1 MKNRFTK
8 IYFIAFLFFCISFPL
23 VSYSQCG
30 SDITFTDTR
39 GTDTVIVGNDCKV
52 VLNISHVPTLSGYS
66 YPAGGTGGIN
76 EKGKYSLIGFD
87 NGPKD
92 TLIVKPSG
100 TPCFIAEFKIVS
112 ILDVTTGN
120 MIQSGDTIPSGHTIK
135 ISYLAKNTGG
145 TMKEYGLFRVIVD
158 KSAPVFTVIP
168 PADLTATCSL
178 PTPSTVEATDNCSSG
193 SNLKISMSDS
203 GNWSVCSG
211 GTVIRTWTATD
222 SAGNTATIAQT
233 ITMLADTS
241 APVIT
246 GFPVSL
252 SVSCDAADYS
262 AWLATQRAAFQAT
275 DNCSGLKLTDN
286 APATFSN
293 TCGSVEVTFTAT
305 DTCGKTASVKVT
317 FTTFDNIK
325 PNITTPAKDTIRICD
340 GGDPLKDL
348 DNWLNAH
355 GGAVATDNC
364 GTVSWSYFPLNP
376 SIGGCSGNQGSIV
389 SFVAKDICGNT
400 DTTRASF
407 TITDINPPNITVG
420 AQNKLVECNG
430 SGNTTDFSN
439 WIATRA
445 GSMAS
450 DVCTPLGAIKLTLQ
464 VNGSTVDEAGA
475 RAALDASIAGG
486 CKDNIVIGGTS
497 YNNIVGQVK
506 VMFAYTDL
514 CGNVSTTDAIF
525 AIRDTVNPSFIVNA
539 SDLKIECDTVPTV
552 SQAFQNWYNSRGGAT
567 AVDGCSNVSYR
578 SVPDFAT
585 ASANLTASQATNCG
599 NTGSVTVSFYAI
611 DGCGNET
618 PTPTIATFS
627 IVDNI
632 SPKINPTSSD
642 LVVDCENTATVNND
656 KLQNWLN
663 NNGGSS
669 ASDPCGSI
677 TWIGYNWTDN
687 LGNSGTKANPPVA
700 PTNNCSYQVSVTFI
714 VADECGNQ
722 STTKSKFQLKD
733 NITPTLV
740 GLPIDITVECNAV
753 PTKANV
759 SATDNC
765 ATTVNVFY
773 QEVNTGGNCIDN
785 YKLTRTWTATDDC
798 GNSTTGTQVITVVD
812 TQNPTLSG
820 IPSDITVEC
829 NAIPDPALPTANDNC
844 DTNVS
849 IEYSQSST
857 QNGDVNQCG
866 HYNYTLTRTWK
877 ATDNCGNSVQQSQTI
892 TVKDTKAPT
901 FTLPSNVTIECTAS
915 NDPGDTGV
923 PTNSSD
929 NCAPFTINHSDSK
942 QNGSCENN
950 YTILRTWVATDVCGN
965 TYSATQNIVV
975 VDTKKPVIT
984 TQSSDKT
991 IDCTTDGAAE
1001 SAFAIWV
1008 SQFGGAV
1015 FSDNCGIGT
1024 VFAAVP
1030 GTYNPATIDL
1040 NNPSTFPQNAGGLN
1054 AASCPSPISGIYRFE
1069 KVDFVIV
1076 DKCNNVSVTSA
1087 TFYVQD
1093 NTPPLFNSCPKNL
1106 TVSNDPG
1113 QCSADV
1119 LLLPPSIS
1127 DGCANGSSFYADSI
1141 IRLVPSF
1148 PNSEEIPVG
1157 TINYMFNV
1165 PPPPISATTAAT
1177 FRIDLNN
1184 MDAEEGTEYYNI
1196 FSEDGTLLGQTVNT
1210 PTQCGHSETLMTLS
1224 ATDIN
1229 TWAADGLIKFQLVPN
1244 IPSNLPG
1251 RYAINPICPN
1261 GNVKAVLKFGTTS
1274 VTGISYQ
1281 YSVDGGA
1288 KVTVSP
1294 IASTTANMSV
1304 GTHTITYYATD
1315 CAGNSATC
1323 SSIVVVNDTEKP
1335 NLICPS
1341 NLSLFAPLDSCSRNL
1356 QLSIPTI
1363 IDNCGLSTYTQIQ
1376 PTNQSDAL
1384 LTYTYNP
1391 NLLEYLAD
1399 NKIFNFG
1406 GLTANAY
1413 GSNVTL
1419 SLNLIGDVE
1428 SSGEYFTI
1436 LAEDNSIVGT
1446 TEVGQANVIA
1456 GNCNSPSI
1464 INFSIP
1470 TSSFNLW
1477 AKDGIVTFRAISNIS
1492 FAVPPSIPGRGINPC
1507 NNSVTANGQNDG
1519 TSKLTATLSY
1529 NPIFIDYYTTGATVT
1544 ATKSFPTPSFDAFV
1558 NFKSGVTNVFYIVPD
1573 GVGNKDTC
1581 SYSVTISDNIPPVA
1595 KCSNNTFVFV
1605 NASGENDTI
1614 KGSQIDAG
1622 SYDNCGIISYSVTP
1636 NLFNCNQAG
1645 TITTVTMTVTDGA
1658 GLTSQ
1663 CTSTIKIDIASPKPT
1678 YVRFCGSDTVKL
1690 FANPPGF
1697 GTSFKYK
1704 WTGPGNF
1711 ASTDQNPAFKAG
1723 LSGTYTVE
1731 IEGFTGC
1738 KSTGS
1743 VQVIIDSQNNVPTIT
1758 ALNTPIC
1765 NNKPL
1770 VLSTQ
1775 TYFGNNV
1782 IYKWYKGTP
1791 NSGLLLDSTNTP
1803 TYSLSNPISG
1813 NYYVIVEI
1821 DNCVSNPSIPVS
1833 VVVNTAPIAVT
1844 YNDTIKICEGEVF
1857 TLGTNNLGTGYTY
1870 SWTGPDGF
1878 TSSSS
1883 NPPSKVATLQNAGT
1897 YILLVTSPNGCV
1909 SNPVTTIVVVTPRPP
1924 KPILTSNGT
1933 VCAGD
1938 SIVLYTNIT
1947 NADTYHWIRPDFTEI
1962 VTITPKL
1969 TIYNAKPSDGG
1980 TWTMYVVK
1988 NGCKSEVSNSDISS
2002 VVPKPDATFS
2012 VNPNP
2017 GCTNSL
2023 IQLTANNFQNV
2034 TYVWSGPSGQIAP
2047 IYNPQVN
2054 PVQGTYSLTIITSS
2068 GCSNFSSQFINI
2080 KQAPEIIS
2088 ISDNAMSCTTGAQD
2102 IKLTPIVTGS
2112 SAGYIFEWRNP
2123 QGGFISLDSILTIP
2137 NATFNDKGSYTLY
2150 VTDKAFGGCKSNAK
2164 THVLDISQK
2173 PFTPTLA
2180 LVGTTVCEGDN
2191 LQLDVKTSYPLGAN
2205 IKYKFITPQGVQIR
2219 NVPTYLVTGANTSN
2233 NGNYYV
2239 VVDIDGCLSDTSN
2252 LVVVKTTAIP
2262 AKPIATSNSP
2272 VCNGDSLK
2280 LCTTQIPTATY
2291 EWTGPNFNST
2301 LTCPSIYPVSTDK
2314 SGIYK
2319 LRVIV
2324 NGCASPYSD
2333 DLNVQVLPSPPSPSA
2348 VANPPSQCI
2357 NANSTLTLSV
2367 IPPGIPGAKY
2377 IWYNA
2382 STDTVIGGPTSA
2394 LNMTISNL
2402 LAYGNGIKDF
2412 YVRALVGGCQSLPTI
2427 VSTTFYTIP
2436 SDKSF
2441 AGNDVYVCEDQL
2453 SAKLSAIQPSIG
2465 TGTWSLVNG
2474 SGLTITNINDPNTT
2488 VNGITPGS
2496 IYTLRWSLSNGDCKD
2511 YSSDDVKIISNFNV
2525 LAKAD
2530 SLNICNVTTT
2540 SLSAKPAPAGIIGTW
2555 SQAPGQAGNGVNIV
2569 NPNDPKSQVTGLLP
2583 GNTYYFTWTLS
2594 IPGCKDSYVT
2604 VAVVN
2609 AELPNEI
2616 AFAGADFTKCANGVI
2631 DLKATQP
2638 VIGKGLWTS
2647 LDPTIQIVNPSSATT
2662 TALALRDGEYQFVWS
2677 ISNNACGVYSTD
2689 TLKVKYN
2696 YIGQANDDGVY
2707 NIKFDSQS
2715 VLKVTLNDI
2724 LPTNWK
2730 IRIKEN
2736 ATHGA
2741 LTYNG
2746 NGEFTYLPGLY
2757 VGLDRFIYEVCRDE
2771 CPNECTSA
2779 IVTLAVGDASDCEI
2793 PTVITP
2799 NNDGVNDEFFV
2810 PCLESGK
2817 YPNNT
2822 VIIFN
2827 QWGDEVF
2834 RASPYNSTNRWKGT
2848 YDGQDLPAST
2858 YFFVVT
2864 YGNGEAPKSGFIML
2878 ER

>member
-1 MKNRFTK
+1 MF
-8 IYFIAFLFFCISFPL
+8 
-23 VSYSQCG
+23 SQCG

-39 GTDTVIVGNDCKV
+39 GTDTVLVGNDCRV

-66 YPAGGTGGIN
+66 YPPGGTGGIN

-87 NGPKD
+87 GGPKD

-100 TPCFIAEFKIVS
+100 TPCFIGEFKIVS
-112 ILDVTTGN
+112 ILNVTTGN
-120 MIQSGDTIPSGHTIK
+120 MIQSGDTIPAGNTIK
-135 ISYLAKNTGG
+135 ISYLAKNSGG

-158 KSAPVFTVIP
+158 KTNPVFTVTP
-168 PADLTATCSL
+168 PAALTASCAL
-178 PTPSTVEATDNCSSG
+178 PAPSNVEASDNCSSG
-193 SNLKISMSDS
+193 SNLQITMNDT

-211 GTVIRTWTATD
+211 GTVLRTWTATD
-222 SAGNTATIAQT
+222 SAGNSAQVSQT

-262 AWLATQRAAFQAT
+262 AWLNTQRAAFQAT
-275 DNCSGLKLTDN
+275 DNCNGLKLSDN
-286 APATFSN
+286 APTTFSN

-317 FTTFDNIK
+317 YTTYDNLK
-325 PNITTPAKDTIRICD
+325 PTITIPAKDTIRICD

-348 DNWLNAH
+348 DDWLNAH

-364 GTVSWSYFPLNP
+364 GTVSWSYFPSNP
-376 SIGGCSGNQGSIV
+376 NIGGCSGNQGSV
-389 SFVAKDICGNT
+389 VNFVAKDICGNT

-439 WIATRA
+439 WIAARA

-450 DVCTPLGAIKLTLQ
+450 DVCTPSGAIKLTLQ

-486 CKDNIVIGGTS
+486 CKDNVVIGGITF
-497 YNNIVGQVK
+497 NNIIGQVK

-525 AIRDTVNPSFIVNA
+525 AIRDTLNPTFSVFA

-552 SQAFQNWYNSRGGAT
+552 NQAFQDWYNNRGGAL
-567 AVDGCSNVSYR
+567 AIDGCSNVTYR
-578 SVPDFAT
+578 TVPDLTT
-585 ASANLTASQATNCG
+585 ALANLAASQATSCG
-599 NTGSVTVSFYAI
+599 NTGSVAVSFYAI

-618 PTPTIATFS
+618 PTPTTATFS
-627 IVDNI
+627 IVDNM

-642 LVVDCENTATVNND
+642 LVVECDNAPNINNS

-663 NNGGSS
+663 NNGGAS

-677 TWIGYNWTDN
+677 NWVGYNWTDN
-687 LGNSGTKANPPVA
+687 LGNSGNKSNPPVA
-700 PTNNCSYQVSVTFI
+700 PSNNCSYQVTVTFI

-722 STTKSKFQLKD
+722 STTNSKFQLKD
-733 NITPTLV
+733 IVAPILV
-740 GLPIDITVECNAV
+740 GLPSDITVECDAV

-773 QEVNTGGNCIDN
+773 QEVKEGGNCLDN
-785 YKLTRTWTATDDC
+785 YKLIRTWTATDDC
-798 GNSTTGTQVITVVD
+798 GNTTTGTQVITIID
-812 TQNPTLSG
+812 TKNPVLIG
-820 IPSDITVEC
+820 VPANITVEC
-829 NAIPDPALPTANDNC
+829 DAIPDPAVPTATDNC
-844 DTNVS
+844 DLNVS
-849 IEYSQSST
+849 IEYSQGST
-857 QNGDVNQCG
+857 QNGDVNNCG

-877 ATDNCGNSVQQSQTI
+877 ATDNCGNTAQQSQVI

-901 FTLPSNVTIECTAS
+901 FTLPADVTVECTAS
-915 NDPGDTGV
+915 TDPLDTGV
-923 PTNSSD
+923 PTNSTD
-929 NCAPFTINHSDSK
+929 NCGPLNINHTDSK
-942 QNGSCENN
+942 VNGSCENN
-950 YTILRTWVATDVCGN
+950 YTIQRTWTATDICGN
-965 TYSATQNIVV
+965 VSTATQNIVV
-975 VDTKKPVIT
+975 VDTKVPVIT
-984 TQSSDKT
+984 ASAQDKT
-991 IDCTTDGAAE
+991 IDCTTDGVAE
-1001 SAFAIWV
+1001 AAFAVWV
-1008 SQFGGAV
+1008 SQFGGAT
-1015 FSDNCGIGT
+1015 FTDNCGIGT

-1030 GTYNPATIDL
+1030 GTYNPATINL
-1040 NNPSTFPQNAGGLN
+1040 NNPATFPQNAGGLN

-1087 TFYVQD
+1087 TFYVAD
-1093 NTPPLFNSCPKNL
+1093 NTPPLFNSCPKDI

-1113 QCSADV
+1113 NCAANV
-1119 LLLPPSIS
+1119 VLLPPSIS
-1127 DGCANGSSFYADSI
+1127 DGCSNGSSVYADSI
-1141 IRLVPSF
+1141 IRLVPAF

-1157 TINYMFNV
+1157 NLNYMFNV
-1165 PPPPISATTAAT
+1165 PSPPISATTAAT
-1177 FRIDLNN
+1177 FRILLNN
-1184 MDAEEGTEYYNI
+1184 IDAEEATEFYNI
-1196 FSEDGTLLGQTVNT
+1196 FAEDGSSLGQTVNT
-1210 PTQCGHSETLMTLS
+1210 PTQCGNSETIITLT
-1224 ATDIN
+1224 ATQIN

-1244 IPSNLPG
+1244 IPATLPG

-1261 GNVKAVLKFGTTS
+1261 GNVKAVLTYGTTS

-1281 YSVDGGA
+1281 YSVDGGT
-1288 KVTVSP
+1288 KITVSP
-1294 IASTTANMSV
+1294 IAATTTNLSV
-1304 GTHTITYYATD
+1304 GSHTITYYATD

-1323 SSIVVVNDTEKP
+1323 SSIVVVKDTESP
-1335 NLICPS
+1335 IVLCPS
-1341 NLSLFAPLDSCSRNL
+1341 NINIFTPIDSCAKTLPLGLPN
-1356 QLSIPTI
+1356 I
-1363 IDNCGLSTYTQIQ
+1363 IDNCGLATYTQTQ
-1376 PTNQSDAL
+1376 PNNLADAL
-1384 LTYTYNP
+1384 LTFTYNP
-1391 NLLEYLAD
+1391 NLIEYLAD
-1399 NKIFNFG
+1399 NKTFNFN

-1413 GSNVTL
+1413 GSSVTL

-1428 SSGEYFTI
+1428 SAGEYFTI
-1436 LAEDNSIVGT
+1436 LAEDNSVIGT
-1446 TEVGQANVIA
+1446 TEVGQPNVIA

-1470 TSSFNLW
+1470 TATFNQW

-1519 TSKLTATLSY
+1519 SSKLTATISY

-1544 ATKSFPTPSFDAFV
+1544 PTTSFPTPSFDPKVTF
-1558 NFKSGVTNVFYIVPD
+1558 NSGTTNVFYIVPD

-1581 SYSVTISDNIPPVA
+1581 SYNVTITDNVPPVA
-1595 KCSNNTFVFV
+1595 KCNNNTFVFV
-1605 NASGENDTI
+1605 NASGQNDTI
-1614 KGSQIDAG
+1614 KGNQINAG
-1622 SYDNCGIISYSVTP
+1622 SYDNCGIVSYSVSP
-1636 NLFNCNQAG
+1636 NLFNCNQIG
-1645 TITTVTMTVTDGA
+1645 TITTVTMTVTDAA

-1663 CTSTIKIDIASPKPT
+1663 CTSTIKIDIASPKPS
-1678 YVRFCGSDTVKL
+1678 YAVLCNKDTVKL

-1704 WTGPGNF
+1704 WTGPSNF
-1711 ASTDQNPAFKAG
+1711 SSSDQNPKFAG
-1723 LSGTYTVE
+1723 GISGTYTVE
-1731 IEGFTGC
+1731 IEGFSGC
-1738 KSTGS
+1738 KATGS
-1743 VQVIIDSQNNVPTIT
+1743 VQVIIDAQNNVPTIT

-1765 NNKPL
+1765 NNSPL

-1782 IYKWYKGTP
+1782 NYKWYKGIP
-1791 NSGLLLDSTNTP
+1791 NSGTLLSTTNTP
-1803 TYSLSNPISG
+1803 TYSINNPVSG

-1821 DNCVSNPSIPVS
+1821 DSCVTNPSIPVS
-1833 VVVNTAPIAVT
+1833 VVVYTSPLAIT
-1844 YNDTIKICEGEVF
+1844 FNDTIKICEGVLF
-1857 TLGTNNLGTGYTY
+1857 TLGTNNLGSGYTY
-1870 SWTGPDGF
+1870 NWSGPDGF
-1878 TSSSS
+1878 SSTSP
-1883 NPPSKVATLQNAGT
+1883 NPPSIVASPYNSGT
-1897 YILLVTSPNGCV
+1897 YTLLVTSPNGCV
-1909 SNPVTTIVVVTPRPP
+1909 SNPGYTTVVVTPRPE
-1924 KPILTSNGT
+1924 KPILSSNGF
-1933 VCAGD
+1933 VCVGD
-1938 SIVLYTNIT
+1938 SIVLICNIT

-1962 VTITPKL
+1962 VTLTPKL
-1969 TIYNAKPSDGG
+1969 TIFNAKVSDAG
-1980 TWTMYVVK
+1980 TWSMYVVR
-1988 NGCKSEVSNSDISS
+1988 NGCKSETSNSTIIN
-2002 VVPKPDATFS
+2002 VGPKPDATFS

-2023 IQLTANNFQNV
+2023 IQLTAGNFQNV
-2034 TYVWSGPSGQIAP
+2034 TYIWSGPTAQISP

-2054 PVQGTYSLTIITSS
+2054 PVQGTYSLIIITSS
-2068 GCSNFSSQFINI
+2068 GCSNFSSQFIAV
-2080 KQAPEIIS
+2080 KPAPEILS
-2088 ISDNAMSCTTGAQD
+2088 ITDNALNCTTGAQD
-2102 IKLTPIVTGS
+2102 IKLTPTVTGAS
-2112 SAGYIFEWRNP
+2112 GGYTFEWRNP
-2123 QGGFISLDSILTIP
+2123 QGGFISLDSVLTIP
-2137 NATFNDKGSYTLY
+2137 NATFADKGSYTLY
-2150 VTDKAFGGCKSNAK
+2150 VTDKLSGCKSNAK

-2180 LVGTTVCEGDN
+2180 LVGTAVCEGDN

-2219 NVPTYLVTGANTSN
+2219 NVPTYLLTGVNTSN

-2239 VVDIDGCLSDTSN
+2239 VVDIDGCISDTSN
-2252 LVVVKTTAIP
+2252 LVVVKTTAVP

-2280 LCTTQIPTATY
+2280 LCTAQIPTATY
-2291 EWTGPNFNST
+2291 EWSGPNFNST
-2301 LTCPSIYPVSTDK
+2301 LTCPTIYPVSSDK

-2333 DLNVQVLPSPPSPSA
+2333 DLNVQVLPSPPSPAA

-2357 NANSTLTLSV
+2357 NPNSTMTLSV
-2367 IPPGIPGAKY
+2367 TPPGIPGAKY

-2394 LNMTISNL
+2394 LNLTISNL
-2402 LAYGNGIKDF
+2402 TAYGNGIKDF

-2427 VSTTFYTIP
+2427 VSTTFYTVP
-2436 SDKSF
+2436 NDKSF

-2453 SAKLSAIQPSIG
+2453 SAKLSAVQPSIG
-2465 TGTWSLVNG
+2465 SGSWSVITG

-2488 VNGITPGS
+2488 VNGIIPGGV
-2496 IYTLRWSLSNGDCKD
+2496 YTLRWSLSNGDCKD

-2525 LAKAD
+2525 VAKAD

-2540 SLSAKPAPAGIIGTW
+2540 SLSAKPAPAGITGTW
-2555 SQAPGQAGNGVNIV
+2555 SQAPGQAGSGVDIV
-2569 NPNDPKSQVTGLLP
+2569 NPNDPKSQVTGLKP
-2583 GNTYYFTWTLS
+2583 GNTYYFTWTLA
-2594 IPGCKDSYVT
+2594 IPGCKDAYVT

-2609 AELPNEI
+2609 AELPNEF

-2631 DLKATQP
+2631 DLKATAP
-2638 VIGKGLWTS
+2638 VIGKGTWTS
-2647 LDPTIQIVNPSSATT
+2647 IDPTIQIVNPTLATT

-2677 ISNNACGVYSTD
+2677 ISNNACGVYSRD

-2715 VLKVTLNDI
+2715 ILKVTLNDI
-2724 LPTNWK
+2724 LPNNWK
-2730 IRIKEN
+2730 INIKEN

-2757 VGLDRFIYEVCRDE
+2757 VGLDRFVYEVCRDE

-2799 NNDGVNDEFFV
+2799 NGDNVNDEFFV

-2864 YGNGEAPKSGFIML
+2864 YGNGETPKSGFIML